1 MADIFV
7 GEKLKDKKTPK
18 SDTKLSKH
26 QGSEM
31 VSEAGNAPEKFE
43 PDIEKDIKKAEK
55 TTSREHL
62 PGHTHNPLS
71 SYDYFPDNIDF
82 EIRDR
87 EEKIVLFL
95 RKHPITNVKWILITV
110 LFILAPFLLGSFP
123 ILDFLPSNFQFIA
136 VLGWYLITTAF
147 ILENFLSWYFNV
159 YIVTDER
166 IIDIDFHNL
175 LYKEVSDAN
184 IDKIQD
190 VTYKMGGV
198 ARTFFNYGDVEIQT
212 ASEVPNFEFAAV
224 PYPDKVAKILQELRI
239 EEEQEK
245 LEGRV
250 R

>member
-1 MADIFV
+1 MPDIFV
-7 GEKLKDKKTPK
+7 SNKADSK
-18 SDTKLSKH
+18 SSNKYQT
-26 QGSEM
+26 QVE
-31 VSEAGNAPEKFE
+31 E
-43 PDIEKDIKKAEK
+43 DIKKAEK
-55 TTSREHL
+55 PVTREHI

-71 SYDYFPDNIDF
+71 AFDYFPDNVDF
-82 EIRDR
+82 ETRDR
-87 EEKIVLFL
+87 QEKIVLFL
-95 RKHPITNVKWILITV
+95 RKHPITNLRWILIASLLV
-110 LFILAPFLLGSFP
+110 LAPLLMSLFP

-136 VLGWYLITTAF
+136 VLGWFLMITAY

-159 YIVTDER
+159 YLVTDER
-166 IIDIDFHNL
+166 IVDIDFHNL
-175 LYKEVSDAN
+175 IYKEVSDAN

-224 PYPDKVAKILQELRI
+224 PNPDRVAKILQDLRI

-245 LEGRV
+245 IEGRV

>member
-7 GEKLKDKKTPK
+7 GEKHKEKEEVGSKEEDVLKEPK
-18 SDTKLSKH
+18 
-26 QGSEM
+26 E
-31 VSEAGNAPEKFE
+31 PEKFHTKVE
-43 PDIEKDIKKAEK
+43 EDIKKAEK
-55 TTSREHL
+55 PITREHI

-71 SYDYFPDNIDF
+71 AYDYFPDNIDF
-82 EIRDR
+82 ETRDR

-95 RKHPITNVKWILITV
+95 RRHPITNLKWILVTV
-110 LFILAPFLLGSFP
+110 LLVFAPFFLGAFP
-123 ILDFLPSNFQFIA
+123 LLDFLPGNFRFIA
-136 VLGWYLITTAF
+136 VLGWYLGTMAY
-147 ILENFLSWYFNV
+147 ILENFLTWYFNV

-166 IIDIDFHNL
+166 IIDIDFNNL
-175 LYKEVSDAN
+175 IYKEVSDAN

-224 PYPDKVAKILQELRI
+224 PQPDRVAKVLQDLRI

>member
-1 MADIFV
+1 MSDIFV
-7 GEKLKDKKTPK
+7 GEKHRVKEAPRAA
-18 SDTKLSKH
+18 
-26 QGSEM
+26 SE
-31 VSEAGNAPEKFE
+31 PEKYHTK
-43 PDIEKDIKKAEK
+43 IEEDIKKVEK
-55 TTSREHL
+55 PAAREHI

-71 SYDYFPDNIDF
+71 SYDYFPDNVDF
-82 EIRDR
+82 EIRER
-87 EEKIVLFL
+87 QEKIVLFL
-95 RKHPITNVKWILITV
+95 RKHPITNLRWIAITLV
-110 LFILAPFLLGSFP
+110 LVLAPLFLVAFP

-136 VLGWYLITTAF
+136 ILGWYLVTTAY

-166 IIDIDFHNL
+166 IVDIDFYNL
-175 LYKEVSDAN
+175 IYKEVSDAN

-224 PYPDKVAKILQELRI
+224 PQPDRVAKVLQDLRI